1 MFALLA
7 MILVV
12 LLGLSTVVVSTRRI
26 AKTNG
31 ARWTSSYGRYGHI
44 DQRWAAPIGI
54 GIDTIYIA
62 AGLVTG
68 ADVAYWA
75 GLVAIVVVQAAMVA
89 LTLVVVHRRNIR
101 RRTTR

>member
-1 MFALLA
+1 VFALLA
-7 MILVV
+7 TILVV
-12 LLGLSTVVVSTRRI
+12 LLGLTTLVVSVRWI

-31 ARWTSSYGRYGHI
+31 APWTSSYGRCGHM

-62 AGLVTG
+62 AGVVAG
-68 ADVAYWA
+68 ADVAYWV
-75 GLVAIVVVQAAMVA
+75 GLVAIVAVQATLVA
-89 LTLVVVHRRNIR
+89 LILVVVHRGNSR